1 MYAKENQDQKL
12 KVDKLVASNGDEWDI
27 KNGVRSIHALSLLDP
42 CPKLPKGGPP
52 SALAWNTDLVE
63 QKRMLEESERM
74 ILDTNK
80 RLGAAVQEL
89 RDLVVSFPPTSRS
102 PSHLDFVFSLPSSL
116 QVQSKADPALAE
128 TQELLDAQG
137 EMEVAT
143 L

>member
-1 MYAKENQDQKL
+1 VDVGISLYPSRLSPLPFLFHCHAARVHGVCRLSKERTLYAKENQDQKL

-42 CPKLPKGGPP
+42 CPKHPKGGPP
-52 SALAWNTDLVE
+52 SALTRNTDLVE

-89 RDLVVSFPPTSRS
+89 RDLVVGFPPTS
-102 PSHLDFVFSLPSSL
+102 PFSLPS
-116 QVQSKADPALAE
+116 
-128 TQELLDAQG
+128 
-137 EMEVAT
+137 
-143 L
+143 